1 MKCCFSGR
9 ETPAEKL
16 FILYYPPAMVHQKW
30 EKSVYASA
38 RAGETLRET
47 ADRLRGFFGRFV
59 VARKTI
65 PRLGLGIAGLVL
77 FAAWLDMAGSGWEQA
92 GFLRRWGQLFVALA
106 LVSYGSLYLRRFLRR
121 MRRWKEGGR
130 ETVRSELEEFNKQIA
145 LLPDDPTAEEAADI
159 MRRRCPE
166 VLSLLAFDGTYF
178 HAFTYLDF
186 VMFSELKH
194 PANQEELP
202 DKHSLS
208 RDAYYVGDL
217 VYDNWRIFHKDDREV
232 EEDPRFAGSG
242 GRRGVI

>member
-30 EKSVYASA
+30 EKSVYAA
-38 RAGETLRET
+38 GRAGETLRET
-47 ADRLRGFFGRFV
+47 TDRLRGFLGRYV
-59 VARKTI
+59 VGRKLI
-65 PRLGLGIAGLVL
+65 PALVLGVAGLVL
-77 FAAWLDMAGSGWEQA
+77 FAVWVEMAGTSWGQA
-92 GFLRRWGQLFVALA
+92 GFLRRWGLLFFALIFLSFA
-106 LVSYGSLYLRRFLRR
+106 SFRLRRFWRR
-121 MRRWKEGGR
+121 ARRWR
-130 ETVRSELEEFNKQIA
+130 ETVRDTVRAELEEIEKQIEQI
-145 LLPDDPTAEEAADI
+145 PDDPTAEEAADV

-166 VLSLLAFDGTYF
+166 VLSQIAFDGTYF

-202 DKHSLS
+202 DKHSLN

-232 EEDPRFAGSG
+232 EDPRFVGSG

>member
-30 EKSVYASA
+30 EKSVYACA
-38 RAGETLRET
+38 RAGESLRET
-47 ADRLRGFFGRFV
+47 RDRLRGFFSRYVVGRTLLP
-59 VARKTI
+59 A
-65 PRLGLGIAGLVL
+65 LGLGVAGLVL
-77 FAAWLDMAGSGWEQA
+77 FAVWLEMAGTSWEQA
-92 GFLRRWGQLFVALA
+92 GFLRRWGLLCFALI
-106 LVSYGSLYLRRFLRR
+106 LVSFASFRLRGFLRR
-121 MRRWKEGGR
+121 ARRWKETGR
-130 ETVRSELEEFNKQIA
+130 DTVRAELEEIEKRIA
-145 LLPDDPTAEEAADI
+145 ELPDDPTAEDAADV

-166 VLSLLAFDGTYF
+166 VLSQIAFDGTYF

-194 PANQEELP
+194 PASQEELP
-202 DKHSLS
+202 DKHSLN

-217 VYDNWRIFHKDDREV
+217 VYDSWRIFHKDDREV
-232 EEDPRFAGSG
+232 EDPRFVGSG